1 MLFARRWRSPM
12 PLPPTSILAHFTAL
26 DDPRVSPATRHHLL
40 DIVAIAVCAVICG
53 ADTWVEVEAF
63 GQAKRA
69 WLETFLA
76 LPHGIPSHDTFGRVF
91 AALDPDQFAAGF
103 RSWVGAVAAVSAGT
117 VVAID
122 GKTLRRSH
130 DRAQGKDALVL
141 VSAWAEANR
150 LLLGQVA
157 VDPGANE
164 IPAIPTLLQQVALAG
179 SIVTVDAIGCQT
191 AIAAQIVAQE
201 ADYVLALKA
210 NQGTLHEAVRV
221 LFAAGQADGLVSI
234 RHDIQRSIEKNH
246 GRLEVRQVWAV
257 DDPAVM
263 AYLDPHGAWP
273 NLRSVAMVVTERR
286 VDADISREVRY
297 YLSSLPGKAATI
309 GAAVR
314 GHWGIEN
321 RLHWVLDIAFRE
333 DESRVRHGHASQNL
347 AVLRRLALNLLRQES
362 TAKMGTKAK
371 RLKAGWDHAYLLKL
385 LAG

>member
-1 MLFARRWRSPM
+1 M
-12 PLPPTSILAHFTAL
+12 PTPSLLTHFQEL
-26 DDPRVSPATRHHLL
+26 EDPRISPATRHHLL

-164 IPAIPTLLQQVALAG
+164 IPAIPILLQQVALAG

-246 GRLEVRQVWAV
+246 GRLELRQVWAV

-286 VDADISREVRY
+286 VDADIAREVRY
-297 YLSSLPGKAATI
+297 YLSSLPGTAATI

-347 AVLRRLALNLLRQES
+347 VVLRRLALNLLRQES
-362 TAKMGTKAK
+362 PAKIGTKAK
-371 RLKAGWDHAYLLKL
+371 RLKAGWDEAYLLKL

>member
-1 MLFARRWRSPM
+1 M
-12 PLPPTSILAHFTAL
+12 PTPSLLTHFQEL
-26 DDPRVSPATRHHLL
+26 EDPRISPATRHHLL

-91 AALDPDQFAAGF
+91 AALDPDQFEAGF

-164 IPAIPTLLQQVALAG
+164 IPAIPLT
-179 SIVTVDAIGCQT
+179 S
-191 AIAAQIVAQE
+191 
-201 ADYVLALKA
+201 
-210 NQGTLHEAVRV
+210 
-221 LFAAGQADGLVSI
+221 
-234 RHDIQRSIEKNH
+234 
-246 GRLEVRQVWAV
+246 GR
-257 DDPAVM
+257 
-263 AYLDPHGAWP
+263 
-273 NLRSVAMVVTERR
+273 N
-286 VDADISREVRY
+286 
-297 YLSSLPGKAATI
+297 
-309 GAAVR
+309 
-314 GHWGIEN
+314 
-321 RLHWVLDIAFRE
+321 
-333 DESRVRHGHASQNL
+333 
-347 AVLRRLALNLLRQES
+347 
-362 TAKMGTKAK
+362 
-371 RLKAGWDHAYLLKL
+371 
-385 LAG
+385 

>member
-1 MLFARRWRSPM
+1 MGGGGGS
-12 PLPPTSILAHFTAL
+12 
-26 DDPRVSPATRHHLL
+26 
-40 DIVAIAVCAVICG
+40 G
-53 ADTWVEVEAF
+53 
-63 GQAKRA
+63 
-69 WLETFLA
+69 
-76 LPHGIPSHDTFGRVF
+76 
-91 AALDPDQFAAGF
+91 
-103 RSWVGAVAAVSAGT
+103 
-117 VVAID
+117 

-164 IPAIPTLLQQVALAG
+164 IPAIPILLQQVALAG

-246 GRLEVRQVWAV
+246 GRLELRQVWAV

-286 VDADISREVRY
+286 VDADIAREVRY
-297 YLSSLPGKAATI
+297 YLSSLPGTAATI

-362 TAKMGTKAK
+362 PAKIGTKAK
-371 RLKAGWDHAYLLKL
+371 RLKAGWDEAYLLKL

>member
-1 MLFARRWRSPM
+1 M
-12 PLPPTSILAHFTAL
+12 PTPSLLTHFQEL
-26 DDPRVSPATRHHLL
+26 EDPRISPATRHHLL

-91 AALDPDQFAAGF
+91 AALDPDQFEAGF

-164 IPAIPTLLQQVALAG
+164 IPAIPILLQQVALAG

-246 GRLEVRQVWAV
+246 GRLELRQVWAV

-286 VDADISREVRY
+286 VDADIAREVRY
-297 YLSSLPGKAATI
+297 YLSSLPGTAATI

-321 RLHWVLDIAFRE
+321 RLHWVRDIAFRE

-362 TAKMGTKAK
+362 TAKIGTKAK
-371 RLKAGWDHAYLLKL
+371 RLKAGWDEAYLLKL